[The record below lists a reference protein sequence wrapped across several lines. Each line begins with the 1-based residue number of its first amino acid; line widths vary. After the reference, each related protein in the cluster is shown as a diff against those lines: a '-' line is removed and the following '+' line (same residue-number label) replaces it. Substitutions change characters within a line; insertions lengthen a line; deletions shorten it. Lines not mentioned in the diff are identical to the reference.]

1 MDTTTDKDVE
11 GDLILK
17 TSATFVRASGAGLV
31 LCVSDSHGA
40 VSFYNINML

>member
-1 MDTTTDKDVE
+1 MDKTTENDVE

-17 TSATFVRASGAGLV
+17 TSATLVHTRGGGLV

>member
-1 MDTTTDKDVE
+1 MDHNAEIDVE

-17 TSATFVRASGAGLV
+17 TSATFVHASGGGLV